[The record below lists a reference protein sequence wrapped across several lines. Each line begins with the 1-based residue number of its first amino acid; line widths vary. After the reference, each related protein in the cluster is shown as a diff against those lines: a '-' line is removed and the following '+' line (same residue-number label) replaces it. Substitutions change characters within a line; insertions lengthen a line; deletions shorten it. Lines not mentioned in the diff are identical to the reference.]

1 MPHKG
6 VLKPYSAIFVS
17 QIVTFM
23 EKEQNLLLE
32 CHRQFSET
40 ESARILTLYRSR
52 DNRLTFDE
60 RLSIT
65 KEIEKIF
72 YPVYLELRSINPS
85 LTDWDLML
93 SVLSYEGFSVSVI
106 AECFSVSNDA
116 VRMRKSRLREKL
128 PQEWFSLIFHTV
140 TKMYQDQCHDC
151 VTEKVSGPDDAA
163 IPLAA
168 QTQNKNVMEQNKPI
182 KMTFGK
188 AIING
193 LCGSVRFKGRASRAE
208 FWYYTLF
215 CFIMQIAV
223 FSLMLWLTSVNSIIP
238 YQYDHIVTRAW
249 VVIAALLAISHSAA
263 SVRRIQD
270 TDRNGWLWVTTY
282 LTPWIVFIVMF
293 IWRIEYDVYL
303 RNLEQSQLPDRF
315 VMNWANA
322 MYVIDIL
329 ILIATI
335 TVNTVWYCRKGTE
348 GPNNYGPDP
357 LFQTNG
363 LKS

>member
-1 MPHKG
+1 MDNR
-6 VLKPYSAIFVS
+6 
-17 QIVTFM
+17 Q
-23 EKEQNLLLE
+23 QLLNE
-32 CHRQFSET
+32 CHQAFSST

-52 DNRLTFDE
+52 DNRLSFDE

-65 KEIEKIF
+65 KEIEKVF
-72 YPVYLELRSINPS
+72 YPVFIELRNLNPS

-151 VTEKVSGPDDAA
+151 VTDKVSGADDAA

-168 QTQNKNVMEQNKPI
+168 QTQNKNVMNQNEPI

-188 AIING
+188 AILKG
-193 LCGSVRFKGRASRAE
+193 LAGTVKFRGRASRAE

-215 CFIMQIAV
+215 CLVMQLLLFFGFV
-223 FSLMLWLTSVNSIIP
+223 YSLNHSTVGLDIGYYVG
-238 YQYDHIVTRAW
+238 RAW
-249 VVIAALLAISHSAA
+249 LVLVFFLVLSHSAM

-270 TDRNGWLWVTTY
+270 TERNGWMWCTSY
-282 LTPWIVFIVMF
+282 LLPHIAFIVIM
-293 IWRIEYDVYL
+293 IWYSEY
-303 RNLEQSQLPDRF
+303 NTSLEIHALQPDRF
-315 VMNWANA
+315 VLNWWQAILL
-322 MYVIDIL
+322 IDLL
-329 ILIATI
+329 ILLVLGITTTI
-335 TVNTVWYCRKGTE
+335 WYCRKGTE

-357 LFQTNG
+357 LYNTNSPTSN
-363 LKS
+363 L

>member
-1 MPHKG
+1 
-6 VLKPYSAIFVS
+6 
-17 QIVTFM
+17 M

-32 CHRQFSET
+32 CHRQFSAT
-40 ESARILTLYRSR
+40 ESARILALYRSR
-52 DNRLTFDE
+52 DNRLSFDE

-140 TKMYQDQCHDC
+140 TKNEQSQCHDS
-151 VTEKVSGPDDAA
+151 VTPKTFGADDAA
-163 IPLAA
+163 IPLAS
-168 QTQNKNVMEQNKPI
+168 QTKNKNVMEQNNQI

-188 AIING
+188 AILKG
-193 LCGSVRFKGRASRAE
+193 LAGTVKFRGRASRAE
-208 FWYYTLF
+208 FWYYSLF
-215 CFIMQIAV
+215 CIITQIV
-223 FSLMLWLTSVNSIIP
+223 IFSLAMLLTSPKSFIS
-238 YQYDHIVTRAW
+238 YEYEHIVMRTW
-249 VVIAALLAISHSAA
+249 IVIAALLAISHSAA

-270 TDRNGWLWVTTY
+270 TDRNGWLWVATY
-282 LTPWIVFIVMF
+282 LVPWIVFIVMF
-293 IWRIEYDVYL
+293 IWRIEYDVYI
-303 RNLEQSQLPDRF
+303 RNFEQSHMPDRF

-329 ILIATI
+329 ILVVTI
-335 TVNTVWYCRKGTE
+335 TVNIVWYCRKGTE

-363 LKS
+363 SKS

>member
-1 MPHKG
+1 MDKR
-6 VLKPYSAIFVS
+6 
-17 QIVTFM
+17 Q
-23 EKEQNLLLE
+23 QLLNE
-32 CHRQFSET
+32 CHEAFSAT

-52 DNRLTFDE
+52 DNRLSFDE

-65 KEIEKIF
+65 KEIEKVF
-72 YPVYLELRSINPS
+72 YPVFIELRNINPS
-85 LTDWDLML
+85 LTDWDLLL

-140 TKMYQDQCHDC
+140 TKMYQEQCHDC
-151 VTEKVSGPDDAA
+151 VTENVSAPEDAA
-163 IPLAA
+163 IPLASEN
-168 QTQNKNVMEQNKPI
+168 QNETVMEQNNQI

-193 LCGSVRFKGRASRAE
+193 LRGSVRFRGRASRSE

-215 CFIMQIAV
+215 CLIMQIAV
-223 FSLMLWLTSVNSIIP
+223 FSLALLLTSGNSFIP
-238 YQYDHIVTRAW
+238 YQYDHIVMRSW
-249 VVIAALLAISHSAA
+249 IVIAALLAISHSAA

-270 TDRNGWLWVTTY
+270 TDRNGWLWIATY

-293 IWRIEYDVYL
+293 IWRIEYGVYL
-303 RNLEQSQLPDRF
+303 RNLEQSQMPDRF
-315 VMNWANA
+315 VMNWANV
-322 MYVIDIL
+322 MLVIVIMML
-329 ILIATI
+329 VATI
-335 TVNTVWYCRKGTE
+335 IVNTVWYCRKGTE

-357 LFQTNG
+357 LF
-363 LKS
+363 LKKDNESCK

>member
-1 MPHKG
+1 MDNP
-6 VLKPYSAIFVS
+6 
-17 QIVTFM
+17 Q
-23 EKEQNLLLE
+23 QLLNE
-32 CHRQFSET
+32 CHEAFSAT

-52 DNRLTFDE
+52 DNRLSFDE

-65 KEIEKIF
+65 KEIEKVF
-72 YPVYLELRSINPS
+72 YPVFLELRNINPS

-151 VTEKVSGPDDAA
+151 VTQNVSGPKDAA
-163 IPLAA
+163 IPLASE
-168 QTQNKNVMEQNKPI
+168 TQNKNVMEQNNQI

-188 AIING
+188 AVVKG
-193 LCGSVRFKGRASRAE
+193 LTGTVKFRGRASRSE

-215 CFIMQIAV
+215 CIIALLFLSV
-223 FSLMLWLTSVNSIIP
+223 ATLVLDNTVPFQYSHIVMRLWLVFAILF
-238 YQYDHIVTRAW
+238 
-249 VVIAALLAISHSAA
+249 ALSHSAA

-270 TDRNGWLWVTTY
+270 TERNGWMWFGTY
-282 LTPWIVFIVMF
+282 LTPWLILIVAF
-293 IWRIEYDVYL
+293 IWKIEYGVSL
-303 RNLEQSQLPDRF
+303 NHMKPEPGVPDPF
-315 VMNWANA
+315 VMNWWTAIFIIDLIILLI
-322 MYVIDIL
+322 VITATVIL
-329 ILIATI
+329 
-335 TVNTVWYCRKGTE
+335 YCRKGTE

-357 LFQTNG
+357 LFKSTN
-363 LKS
+363 S

>member
-1 MPHKG
+1 
-6 VLKPYSAIFVS
+6 
-17 QIVTFM
+17 M

-140 TKMYQDQCHDC
+140 TKNEQSQCHDS
-151 VTEKVSGPDDAA
+151 VTPKTFGAADAA
-163 IPLAA
+163 IPLAS
-168 QTQNKNVMEQNKPI
+168 QTKNKNVMEQNKPI

-208 FWYYTLF
+208 FWYYSLF
-215 CFIMQIAV
+215 CLITQIIMFAV
-223 FSLMLWLTSVNSIIP
+223 FLMKDYIGNLHVGYYMGLIILGISIL
-238 YQYDHIVTRAW
+238 V
-249 VVIAALLAISHSAA
+249 AISHCAV

-270 TDRNGWLWVTTY
+270 TERNGWMWFGTY
-282 LTPWIVFIVMF
+282 LTPWLILIVSFV
-293 IWRIEYDVYL
+293 WKVEYDVSL
-303 RNLEQSQLPDRF
+303 RNREPIPQLPDKF
-315 VMNWANA
+315 VMNWWTAI
-322 MYVIDIL
+322 YIIDLVILL
-329 ILIATI
+329 IVLIVTI
-335 TVNTVWYCRKGTE
+335 IQYCRKGTE
-348 GPNNYGPDP
+348 GPNIYGPDP
-357 LFQTNG
+357 LYRNNPK
-363 LKS
+363 LK

>member
-1 MPHKG
+1 
-6 VLKPYSAIFVS
+6 
-17 QIVTFM
+17 M
-23 EKEQNLLLE
+23 EKRQQLLNE
-32 CHRQFSET
+32 CHEAFSTT

-52 DNRLTFDE
+52 DNRLSFDE
-60 RLSIT
+60 RLFIT
-65 KEIEKIF
+65 KEIEKVF
-72 YPVYLELRSINPS
+72 YPVFLELRNTNPS

-106 AECFSVSNDA
+106 AECFSVTNDA

-151 VTEKVSGPDDAA
+151 VMENVSGAGDAA
-163 IPLAA
+163 IPLASE
-168 QTQNKNVMEQNKPI
+168 TQNTNVMEQNQPI
-182 KMTFGK
+182 RMTFGK
-188 AIING
+188 AILKG
-193 LCGSVRFKGRASRAE
+193 LAGTVKFRGRASRAE

-215 CFIMQIAV
+215 CIITQIV
-223 FSLMLWLTSVNSIIP
+223 IFSLALLLTSPKSFIS
-238 YQYDHIVTRAW
+238 YEYEHIVMRTW
-249 VVIAALLAISHSAA
+249 IVIAALLAISHCAA

-270 TDRNGWLWVTTY
+270 TDRNGWLWVATY
-282 LTPWIVFIVMF
+282 LVPWIVFIVMF

-303 RNLEQSQLPDRF
+303 KNFEQSHMPDRF

-357 LFQTNG
+357 LFPRNSN
-363 LKS
+363 KSCK